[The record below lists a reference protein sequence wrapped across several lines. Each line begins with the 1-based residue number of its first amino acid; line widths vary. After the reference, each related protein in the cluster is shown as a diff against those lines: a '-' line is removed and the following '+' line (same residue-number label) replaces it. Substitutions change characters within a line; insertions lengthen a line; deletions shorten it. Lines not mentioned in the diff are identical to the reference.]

1 MKWAS
6 MEHDMKQT
14 VFRKTHLLPPGF
26 SFLEGFL
33 FGTKLTDV

>member
-6 MEHDMKQT
+6 MEYGMKEAA
-14 VFRKTHLLPPGF
+14 FRKDSLLPPGF

-33 FGTKLTDV
+33 FSTKFS